1 MADTSVIE
9 CDENITVMDIISAKI
24 KNTIATNVTST
35 TSINCYHKK

>member
-9 CDENITVMDIISAKI
+9 CDENITAKI